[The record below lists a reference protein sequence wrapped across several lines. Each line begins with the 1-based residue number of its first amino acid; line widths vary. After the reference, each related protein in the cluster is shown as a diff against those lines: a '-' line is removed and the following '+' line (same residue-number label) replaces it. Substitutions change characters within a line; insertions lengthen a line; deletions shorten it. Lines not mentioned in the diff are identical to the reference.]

1 MKKTMIVIAA
11 TMFLAACGA
20 PQTETASD
28 STLVDSTFV
37 DSTLTVDTAT
47 AEITD
52 TTLVVEGN

>member
-20 PQTETASD
+20 PATETETA
-28 STLVDSTFV
+28 TDSTFV
-37 DSTLTVDTAT
+37 DSTLTVDTTT

>member
-20 PQTETASD
+20 PAPATETETAQ
-28 STLVDSTFV
+28 DSTFV
-37 DSTLTVDTAT
+37 DSALTVDTTT

>member
-20 PQTETASD
+20 PAIETA
-28 STLVDSTFV
+28 TDSTFV
-37 DSTLTVDTAT
+37 DSTLTVDPTT